1 MDLLHS
7 CVNFVI
13 FVPILHMMKF
23 MVNYE
28 QVWSAQGVGTE
39 IEESIEDYE
48 EKIQDLKK
56 IKRECI

>member
-1 MDLLHS
+1 MDSLHS

-13 FVPILHMMKF
+13 FVPILHMMEF

-28 QVWSAQGVGTE
+28 QVWSARGVGTE

-56 IKRECI
+56 IKKECI

>member
-1 MDLLHS
+1 MDSLHS

-13 FVPILHMMKF
+13 FVPILHMMEF

-28 QVWSAQGVGTE
+28 QVWSARGVGTE

-48 EKIQDLKK
+48 EKIQDSKK